1 MVQWV
6 GGGESAGDGGRE
18 AAAVL
23 RRREQRLRRR
33 DGNDEADEEG
43 WCGRDSSAAALEPR
57 LTGLG
62 CNVEG
67 DDLLGA
73 ALHQHFHQPLPHE
86 AAPAGYDAH
95 GGHVWEWRRRELV
108 RCVGGGVS
116 GVVEM
121 RGGTLERCSSEI
133 STRFFCLQWAGS
145 RRVGGFRV
153 YDHGPVVACGT
164 GMLAAGV
171 VGASRSP
178 VLAMVICEA
187 GSER

>member
-1 MVQWV
+1 MCVAVVHPGSRFEQMP
-6 GGGESAGDGGRE
+6 GTCGASARKMATPIKKPEIIGHACGCGCEGARHH
-18 AAAVL
+18 AA
-23 RRREQRLRRR
+23 
-33 DGNDEADEEG
+33 DD
-43 WCGRDSSAAALEPR
+43 CAL
-57 LTGLG
+57 
-62 CNVEG
+62 
-67 DDLLGA
+67 
-73 ALHQHFHQPLPHE
+73 
-86 AAPAGYDAH
+86 
-95 GGHVWEWRRRELV
+95 
-108 RCVGGGVS
+108 GVS